1 MAKYLFDLDGIQ
13 VGENHRFRHEP
24 VSCVA
29 QLPVGDNDDDDN
41 DDDVDD
47 DDDDDDVV
55 QLPENTIM
63 KLVVGIE
70 RGS

>member
-1 MAKYLFDLDGIQ
+1 MAKYFFDLDGIQ

-29 QLPVGDNDDDDN
+29 QLPVGDNDDD
-41 DDDVDD
+41 VDD
-47 DDDDDDVV
+47 DDADDDDVA